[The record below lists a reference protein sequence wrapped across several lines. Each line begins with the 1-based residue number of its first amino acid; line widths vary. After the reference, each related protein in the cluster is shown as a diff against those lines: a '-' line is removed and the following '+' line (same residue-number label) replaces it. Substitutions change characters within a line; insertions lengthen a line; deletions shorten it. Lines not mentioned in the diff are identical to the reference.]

1 MLLAKTP
8 NKRIYFGID
17 SKDIQNFFY
26 HNEEYKS
33 YICHSVDTV
42 SIIVKSVHPDAID
55 RIMKFCQMVRR
66 MAESVLD
73 DVKIIIYTLNASLKF
88 NKTMKKICKR
98 HNFRCWTG
106 GYYRFTHGSNVYSIF
121 RKDHFEYA
129 GTCINI
135 QADKFCGYTMN
146 YQEHFFVEDGFNDL
160 NDISIGVYSELNPI
174 YKENYK
180 LFKNN
185 CILKTARFNAA
196 SVFACYAAKVAKEL
210 EKKYL

>member
-17 SKDIQNFFY
+17 SKDIARF
-26 HNEEYKS
+26 HNEDYRS
-33 YICHSVDTV
+33 YVYHGIDTISV
-42 SIIVKSVHPDAID
+42 ILKSVNLKEVD
-55 RIMKFCQMVRR
+55 K
-66 MAESVLD
+66 VLMYCRKIKKMCGENI
-73 DVKIIIYTLNASLKF
+73 KIIIYTLSPSLEF
-88 NKTMKKICKR
+88 NSTMRKICKKYK
-98 HNFRCWTG
+98 FRCWTG
-106 GYYRFTHGSNVYSIF
+106 GYYRFIHGSNVYNIF

-146 YQEHFFVEDGFNDL
+146 YQDHFFAEDGFNDL
-160 NDISIGVYSELNPI
+160 NYTSIGVYSELNPI

-185 CILKTARFNAA
+185 CALKTARCNAA
-196 SVFACYAAKVAKEL
+196 NVFARYAARVAKEL